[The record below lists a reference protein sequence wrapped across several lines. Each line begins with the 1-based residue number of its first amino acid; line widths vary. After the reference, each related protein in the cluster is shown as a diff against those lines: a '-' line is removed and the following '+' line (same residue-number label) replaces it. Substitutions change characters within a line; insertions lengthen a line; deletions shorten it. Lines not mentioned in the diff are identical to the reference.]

1 MSQSVSATSFSD
13 LPDGQMESDAGF
25 FPVEDPPAIA
35 VPDAGAA
42 EVEPAEAADAVK
54 DTQAGSGE
62 DSDAGDDSEAGEG
75 TEEDDEAEAP
85 DPAAVEAVIDGK
97 VFAAVANTASGEV
110 GRTTSFHYRQ
120 DGRMIWAEYSGGA
133 VVRGYLVGTR
143 DGDRLDFR
151 YSHLNINLQ
160 TANGVCASKLEVL
173 DDGRIRLHETWQWE
187 SRPERG
193 TSVVEEIPATT

>member
-13 LPDGQMESDAGF
+13 LPDSQAEADAEF
-25 FPVEDPPAIA
+25 PPAEDQPA
-35 VPDAGAA
+35 TAGPGAGAA
-42 EVEPAEAADAVK
+42 KAESAEAADPVK
-54 DTQAGSGE
+54 DTE
-62 DSDAGDDSEAGEG
+62 SEPEEAIDAGEG
-75 TEEDDEAEAP
+75 TGKGNEAEPEEAAP
-85 DPAAVEAVIDGK
+85 DPAAVKAVLDGK

-110 GRTTSFHYRQ
+110 GRTTRFHYRQ

-173 DDGRIRLHETWQWE
+173 EDGRIRLHETWQWE

-193 TSVVEEIPATT
+193 TSVVEEIPARS

>member
-13 LPDGQMESDAGF
+13 LPDGQMETDAGLLT
-25 FPVEDPPAIA
+25 PEDQVLA
-35 VPDAGAA
+35 VPDTGAA
-42 EVEPAEAADAVK
+42 EVEPTEAADAVK
-54 DTQAGSGE
+54 AGPEEASG
-62 DSDAGDDSEAGEG
+62 AGQGSEAGEG

-85 DPAAVEAVIDGK
+85 DPAAVRAVLDGK

-110 GRTTSFHYRQ
+110 GRTTRFHYRQ

-173 DDGRIRLHETWQWE
+173 EDGRIRLHETWQWE

>member
-13 LPDGQMESDAGF
+13 LPDGQVETDAGF
-25 FPVEDPPAIA
+25 PPAEDQPAIA
-35 VPDAGAA
+35 AADAGASAEA
-42 EVEPAEAADAVK
+42 EVVADTRATAEAAP
-54 DTQAGSGE
+54 E
-62 DSDAGDDSEAGEG
+62 EAIAAEEG
-75 TEEDDEAEAP
+75 TTEDNEAEAP
-85 DPAAVEAVIDGK
+85 DPAAVKAVIDGK

-110 GRTTSFHYRQ
+110 GRTTRFHYRQ

-173 DDGRIRLHETWQWE
+173 DDGHIRLHETWQWE

-193 TSVVEEIPATT
+193 TSVVEEIPARS

>member
-13 LPDGQMESDAGF
+13 LPDGQMETDAGLL
-25 FPVEDPPAIA
+25 PAEDQPTIA
-35 VPDAGAA
+35 VPGAGAAKVESAEATDPVKDAGAA
-42 EVEPAEAADAVK
+42 PEEATD
-54 DTQAGSGE
+54 
-62 DSDAGDDSEAGEG
+62 AGEG

-85 DPAAVEAVIDGK
+85 DPAAVKAVIDGK

-110 GRTTSFHYRQ
+110 GRTTRFHYRQ

-160 TANGVCASKLEVL
+160 TANGVCVSKLEAL
-173 DDGRIRLHETWQWE
+173 EDGRIRLHETWQWE

-193 TSVVEEIPATT
+193 TSVVEEIPTGS

>member
-1 MSQSVSATSFSD
+1 LSD
-13 LPDGQMESDAGF
+13 DQTETDAGLR
-25 FPVEDPPAIA
+25 PAEDQPGIA
-35 VPDAGAA
+35 VPGTGAA
-42 EVEPAEAADAVK
+42 KVESAEAADHVK
-54 DTQAGSGE
+54 DTEAE
-62 DSDAGDDSEAGEG
+62 PEAAIDAAEG
-75 TEEDDEAEAP
+75 TEDDEAEAP
-85 DPAAVEAVIDGK
+85 DPAAVKAVIDGK

-110 GRTTSFHYRQ
+110 GRTTRFHYRQ

-173 DDGRIRLHETWQWE
+173 EDGSIRLHETWQWE

-193 TSVVEEIPATT
+193 TSVVEEIPAGS

>member
-13 LPDGQMESDAGF
+13 LPAAQMETDAGL
-25 FPVEDPPAIA
+25 PPAEDQPTNA
-35 VPDAGAA
+35 APDAEAIADVGAIA
-42 EVEPAEAADAVK
+42 EVEPEAAIGA
-54 DTQAGSGE
+54 E
-62 DSDAGDDSEAGEG
+62 DD
-75 TEEDDEAEAP
+75 TEEDTEAEAP
-85 DPAAVEAVIDGK
+85 DPAALSAVIDGK

-110 GRTTSFHYRQ
+110 GRTTRFHYRQ

-151 YSHLNINLQ
+151 YTHLNINLQ
-160 TANGVCASKLEVL
+160 TANGVCTSKLEVL
-173 DDGRIRLHETWQWE
+173 DAGRIRLHETWQWE

-193 TSVVEEIPATT
+193 TSVVEEVPARS

>member
-13 LPDGQMESDAGF
+13 LPDGQAKSDAGF
-25 FPVEDPPAIA
+25 PPAEDQPATA
-35 VPDAGAA
+35 VPGTGAA
-42 EVEPAEAADAVK
+42 KVESGEAADPVK
-54 DTQAGSGE
+54 DT
-62 DSDAGDDSEAGEG
+62 
-75 TEEDDEAEAP
+75 EAEPEEAAP
-85 DPAAVEAVIDGK
+85 DPAAVKAVLDGK

-110 GRTTSFHYRQ
+110 GRTTRFHYRQ

-173 DDGRIRLHETWQWE
+173 KDGRIRLHETWQWE

-193 TSVVEEIPATT
+193 TSVVEEIPARS

>member
-13 LPDGQMESDAGF
+13 LPDGQVETDAGF
-25 FPVEDPPAIA
+25 PPDEDQPAIA
-35 VPDAGAA
+35 APDAGAG
-42 EVEPAEAADAVK
+42 ADAGA
-54 DTQAGSGE
+54 TA
-62 DSDAGDDSEAGEG
+62 DAEPEEAIDAGEG
-75 TEEDDEAEAP
+75 TDGDIDAGEGTAEDNEADAP
-85 DPAAVEAVIDGK
+85 DPAAVKAVIDGK

-110 GRTTSFHYRQ
+110 GRTTRFDYRQ

-173 DDGRIRLHETWQWE
+173 EDGRIRLHETWQWE

-193 TSVVEEIPATT
+193 TSVVEEIPARS

>member
-13 LPDGQMESDAGF
+13 LPDGQVETDAGF
-25 FPVEDPPAIA
+25 SPAEDQPAIA
-35 VPDAGAA
+35 APDAGASA
-42 EVEPAEAADAVK
+42 DAGATAEAEPEEAIDA
-54 DTQAGSGE
+54 E
-62 DSDAGDDSEAGEG
+62 EG
-75 TEEDDEAEAP
+75 TTEDNEAEAP
-85 DPAAVEAVIDGK
+85 DPAAVKAVIDGK

-110 GRTTSFHYRQ
+110 GRTTRFHYRQ

-173 DDGRIRLHETWQWE
+173 DDGSIRLHETWQWE

-193 TSVVEEIPATT
+193 TSVVEEIPARS

>member
-13 LPDGQMESDAGF
+13 LPDGQAKSDAGF
-25 FPVEDPPAIA
+25 PPAEDQPATA
-35 VPDAGAA
+35 VPGTGAA
-42 EVEPAEAADAVK
+42 KAESAEAAAPVK
-54 DTQAGSGE
+54 DTEADPE
-62 DSDAGDDSEAGEG
+62 EAIDAGEG
-75 TEEDDEAEAP
+75 AGKDNETEPEEAAP
-85 DPAAVEAVIDGK
+85 DPAAVKAVLDRK

-110 GRTTSFHYRQ
+110 GRTTRFHYRQ

-173 DDGRIRLHETWQWE
+173 EDGRIRLHETWQWE

-193 TSVVEEIPATT
+193 TSVVEEIPARS

>member
-13 LPDGQMESDAGF
+13 LPDGQMEADAGLL
-25 FPVEDPPAIA
+25 PAEDQPAVA
-35 VPDAGAA
+35 VPDAGD
-42 EVEPAEAADAVK
+42 EPEEAID
-54 DTQAGSGE
+54 
-62 DSDAGDDSEAGEG
+62 AGEG
-75 TEEDDEAEAP
+75 IEKDDEAEVP
-85 DPAAVEAVIDGK
+85 DPAAVKAVLDGK
-97 VFAAVANTASGEV
+97 IFAAVANTASGEV
-110 GRTTSFHYRQ
+110 GRTTRFHYRQ

-143 DGDRLDFR
+143 EGDRLDFR

-173 DDGRIRLHETWQWE
+173 EDGRIRLHETWQWE

-193 TSVVEEIPATT
+193 TSVVEEIPARS